1 MRPLGTPSLM
11 AWAYVPISTFR
22 FVEVKLLEEALA
34 TDSKLG
40 TSEGFGVFSC
50 SQDPSPSTSRKLRIR
65 QETGLFVGKEKSEWF
80 F

>member
-1 MRPLGTPSLM
+1 VRPLGTPSLM

-50 SQDPSPSTSRKLRIR
+50 SRDPQPPGNYEYVKKQGSLW
-65 QETGLFVGKEKSEWF
+65 GKEKSKWF